1 MRLSSSSKRNKKR
14 MSKCNETGERI
25 QVIANI
31 LNYCLLYRERTSVIE
46 NIGVDPEQVDY
57 CLGYLFRRGFIQIG
71 VSSQGI
77 LIYKTREKGRSL
89 LEMYYTI
96 MQECLQYHKNMVKEI
111 RENYVSS
118 FEQEPNILKLP
129 ALEVF

>member
-1 MRLSSSSKRNKKR
+1 MRLSSSSKRNRKR
-14 MSKCNETGERI
+14 GSKCTETVERI
-25 QVIANI
+25 QVIVNI
-31 LNYCLLYRERTSVIE
+31 LNYRLLYRERTSVIE
-46 NIGVDPEQVDY
+46 NIGVDPEQVNY
-57 CLGYLFRRGFIQIG
+57 YLGYLFRRGFIQIG
-71 VSSQGI
+71 VSSQVI
-77 LIYKTREKGRSL
+77 LIYKTRRSL
-89 LEMYYTI
+89 LEMYYNI

>member
-1 MRLSSSSKRNKKR
+1 MRLSSSSKRNRKR

-46 NIGVDPEQVDY
+46 NIGIDPEQVNY

-71 VSSQGI
+71 V

-89 LEMYYTI
+89 LEMYYNI

-129 ALEVF
+129 ALEAF

>member
-1 MRLSSSSKRNKKR
+1 

-89 LEMYYTI
+89 LEMYYNI